1 MRRGPDASRLGFTC
15 FVFCQQIQC
24 LSFICRFMPRS
35 SCVLLSNVVFPG
47 FYELNE
53 AKSPKRRVHSAE
65 PMETGSCWPNNRPKS
80 VGK

>member
-1 MRRGPDASRLGFTC
+1 MLPDWVSRV
-15 FVFCQQIQC
+15 FVFTRSDVCPSSAGLC
-24 LSFICRFMPRS
+24 PRS